1 MMLYLVEYDKG
12 YHTDQLE
19 PMVTIFAWRTVSQ
32 IWRDFAGRP
41 EKSKPPLS
49 IIIDGPIIHQ
59 NHGRPSQEDGGEA
72 KEDQVSR
79 AVQYISAVMIFLALN
94 FAFLL
99 KSLHSHGNRLIVC
112 SFSRKK

>member
-1 MMLYLVEYDKG
+1 MMLDLVEYDKG

-19 PMVTIFAWRTVSQ
+19 PMGTIFAWHTVSQ
-32 IWRDFAGRP
+32 IWRDFAGYVL
-41 EKSKPPLS
+41 KN
-49 IIIDGPIIHQ
+49 Q
-59 NHGRPSQEDGGEA
+59 NHRCQLSSKAPSATKTMADHPKSMEAEA

-99 KSLHSHGNRLIVC
+99 KSLHSRQ
-112 SFSRKK
+112 